1 MNIYITRSWR
11 WSWLSPAP
19 HSCTRCRRPWCPDE
33 PGHSRRVN
41 TVIVIVV
48 LSTEPSRSG
57 LRSSLQWGTL
67 GICPYLNINEIND
80 LHKSTCP
87 WLNADMTVLRTQARV
102 IRPNTTSVSIPCSLT
117 TRDTDSWYPAWWL
130 PTVDNCAA
138 PSWRSRRRC
147 SWWRLAPGPAPWR
160 SPAARARPAPAPW
173 RGGARP
179 TRAATGT
186 PRARPPGQMYQYHA
200 SHVSSV
206 SVWPL
211 WRAARAGGGPGRRP
225 GAWSH
230 APAAAG
236 RAAWWAAGSSSAA
249 GPHTTLQRALQTV
262 QAVAAASWFTAI
274 SIQNIY
280 NVSYRD
286 DETSLCAM
294 MIHLLTI
301 YISKRKI
308 KSCFQ

>member
-48 LSTEPSRSG
+48 ISTEPSRSG

-67 GICPYLNINEIND
+67 GICPCLNINEINYLNLLARGWMRTWRCWGHRRGWPD
-80 LHKSTCP
+80 RTPPAYLSCVP
-87 WLNADMTVLRTQARV
+87 WQRG
-102 IRPNTTSVSIPCSLT
+102 
-117 TRDTDSWYPAWWL
+117 TRGSWYPARWL

-160 SPAARARPAPAPW
+160 SPAARTRPAPAPW

-262 QAVAAASWFTAI
+262 QAAAAAPASWFLVHWNLNTMWVNI
-274 SIQNIY
+274 GMMKQVSESII
-280 NVSYRD
+280 V
-286 DETSLCAM
+286 
-294 MIHLLTI
+294 LLSQ
-301 YISKRKI
+301 SKLRWLV
-308 KSCFQ
+308 